1 MKIRKSIFCIIIG
14 LIIVTG
20 CVSTKS
26 IASINNK
33 KYFKE
38 SPSIV
43 SYQEKYFL
51 RFVYSDETF
60 AFYMACES
68 KVNSDTLI
76 YYLPVTTSSGDL
88 RGKTQFQEIIKANEI
103 EIIKKENVYWEEPDE
118 SLVKMM
124 VEQLK
129 DEEIE
134 LLPKN

>member
-14 LIIVTG
+14 LIIVSG

-26 IASINNK
+26 ITSINNK

-68 KVNSDTLI
+68 KFNSDTLI

>member
-14 LIIVTG
+14 LIIVSG

-26 IASINNK
+26 ITSINNK

-60 AFYMACES
+60 AFYMECES